1 MAHYAFLDDNDF
13 VVQVIPGKDEGEGT
27 DWEQEYAAVD
37 GRECKRTS
45 YNTYHNAHK
54 NGGTPF
60 RGNYA
65 GKGYKYDRV
74 NDVFI
79 PPKPFPSWTLDT
91 SIWDY
96 VAPKTKPTLEQCTI
110 DEDNIKVIA
119 WNEGNQRWQDVQS
132 EDYWD
137 SDTSSWVTP

>member
-1 MAHYAFLDDNDF
+1 
-13 VVQVIPGKDEGEGT
+13 
-27 DWEQEYAAVD
+27 
-37 GRECKRTS
+37 
-45 YNTYHNAHK
+45 TYHNAHK

-79 PPKPFPSWTLDT
+79 PPKPFESWTLDT